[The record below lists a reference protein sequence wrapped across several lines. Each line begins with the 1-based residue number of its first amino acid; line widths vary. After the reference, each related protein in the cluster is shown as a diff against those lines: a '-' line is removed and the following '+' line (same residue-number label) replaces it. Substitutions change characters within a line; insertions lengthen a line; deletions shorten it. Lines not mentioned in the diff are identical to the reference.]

1 MNRRAGMSNATETRL
16 PCSRETRSLVAQQ
29 KRRGGNYDS
38 VLRKMVAQYD
48 PEKAAETYEDK
59 D

>member
-1 MNRRAGMSNATETRL
+1 MSQADETRL
-16 PCSRETRSLVAQQ
+16 PCSRETRRLVRNQ
-29 KRRGGNYDS
+29 KRGGENYDS

-48 PEKAAETYEDK
+48 PEKAAETTERK